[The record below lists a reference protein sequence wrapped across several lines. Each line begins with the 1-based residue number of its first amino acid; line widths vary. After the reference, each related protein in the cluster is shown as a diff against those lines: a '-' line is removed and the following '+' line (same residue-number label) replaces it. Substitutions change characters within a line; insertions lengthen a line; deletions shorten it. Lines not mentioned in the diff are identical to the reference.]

1 MPIASRA
8 AMRNDRKCKNERLKG
23 TQKTCGTDAQC
34 MRQTQHGL
42 PRKSMENPTGSRE
55 QNTIIASKEQK
66 FMRDK
71 CAMHET
77 NTAWA
82 TKKGDI
88 GSMRKKRHRETQ
100 IMRDKCAMHETHGK
114 GDQK

>member
-1 MPIASRA
+1 
-8 AMRNDRKCKNERLKG
+8 
-23 TQKTCGTDAQC
+23 
-34 MRQTQHGL
+34 
-42 PRKSMENPTGSRE
+42 MENPTGSRE

-82 TKKGDI
+82 TKERHWLKAIEAPQRNAIHAGQ
-88 GSMRKKRHRETQ
+88 MRN
-100 IMRDKCAMHETHGK
+100 A
-114 GDQK
+114 

>member
-1 MPIASRA
+1 MPERA
-8 AMRNDRKCKNERLKG
+8 LKRKA
-23 TQKTCGTDAQC
+23 KTCGTDAQC

-42 PRKSMENPTGSRE
+42 PRKSMEKPTGSRE

-82 TKKGDI
+82 TKNVTLARCEEAPQRNANHAGQ
-88 GSMRKKRHRETQ
+88 MRN
-100 IMRDKCAMHETHGK
+100 A
-114 GDQK
+114 